1 MIRLKGD
8 EMQRKK
14 RILLIFTG
22 GTIASGFQGKGKVVC
37 PNNKMFKSLHSYVK
51 NYFQDKKVELICQ
64 EPLGRPGEDSS
75 NLGPEQ
81 WIKITSIIAEELQ
94 KGLDGVLILYGTDT
108 MAYLSSW
115 LNICFPQIPIP
126 IVITGS
132 QLTLDYM
139 PEDVTVNLRGAVQVV
154 CSDFPGVWI
163 YCNWKLIPGDRA
175 HKAHAL
181 HPDIFITTNGVPV
194 YFNPDWALKNK
205 RRFFSS
211 KIEYVPSDWINK
223 IISYNSQKIQDVCKK
238 VGWFMCHPG
247 VEQELSEDKK
257 IVCVYGF
264 GAGNAP
270 TKVLNYIRNFYMDK
284 SKPCIIGCSQAEGGI
299 KKPKYYKNV
308 GIAWLAQDGF
318 KVWSQMDY
326 PIEFIHALACFSLL
340 VSPDAPESILSKYL
354 ERPFFEGK

>member
-1 MIRLKGD
+1 M
-8 EMQRKK
+8 K
-14 RILLIFTG
+14 REKRVLVIFTG
-22 GTIASGFQGKGKVVC
+22 GTIVSGFQGKGKKATG
-37 PNNKMFKSLHSYVK
+37 PNNKIFQSLYNYVGK
-51 NYFQDKKVELICQ
+51 FFQDKNIELICQ
-64 EPLGRPGEDSS
+64 EPLGMPGEDSS
-75 NLGPEQ
+75 NLGPEH
-81 WIKITSIIAEELQ
+81 WTKITSIIAEELQ

-115 LNICFPQIPIP
+115 LSICFPQVPIP

-139 PEDVTVNLRGAVQVV
+139 PEDVTVNLRGAAQVV

-163 YCNWKLIPGDRA
+163 YCNWKLIPGARA

-194 YFNPDWALKNK
+194 YFNPDWALKGK
-205 RRFFSS
+205 RRNFSS
-211 KIEYVPSDWINK
+211 KIEYVPSDGINK
-223 IISYNSQKIQDVCKK
+223 ILGYSSQKAGNIYEKI
-238 VGWFMCHPG
+238 GWFMCAPG
-247 VEQELSEDKK
+247 VEQKLNEDKK
-257 IVCVYGF
+257 IVCIYGF

-270 TKVLNYIRNFYMDK
+270 TDVLNYFRSFYLEK
-284 SKPCIIGCSQAEGGI
+284 EKPCIIACSQAEGDI
-299 KKPKYYKNV
+299 KKPKYYKKV

-340 VSPDAPESILSKYL
+340 VSSDAPESILSKYL
-354 ERPFFEGK
+354 EGPF